1 MNKIFGGIEQSTAA
15 ATHPKGKHDLSEL
28 DAITKQ
34 SLERLYN
41 FQHSDGGWGWW
52 KNGDSDHFMTA
63 YVLWGMTLARQAGID
78 VKQDAAARAAF
89 GARGRPASPL
99 LPPRRRTAA
108 QTASLAS

>member
-41 FQHSDGGWGWW
+41 FQHSDWRLGLVERG
-52 KNGDSDHFMTA
+52 
-63 YVLWGMTLARQAGID
+63 
-78 VKQDAAARAAF
+78 KQRSLHDGLCGLGHDP
-89 GARGRPASPL
+89 GATGRYQ
-99 LPPRRRTAA
+99 R
-108 QTASLAS
+108 